1 MPGLTRTNSAELILR
16 ETTSFGVR
24 RYPVERRKLHRAVRE
39 VQTPYG
45 RVSVKLG
52 RLDGKIVQAAP
63 EFEHC
68 KKVAMAAGV
77 PLKAVYDAACK
88 ALKTDD

>member
-1 MPGLTRTNSAELILR
+1 M
-16 ETTSFGVR
+16 
-24 RYPVERRKLHRAVRE
+24 
-39 VQTPYG
+39 QTLYG
-45 RVSVKLG
+45 RVSIKIG

-68 KKVAMAAGV
+68 KKVAREAGV
-77 PLKAVYDAACK
+77 PLKTVYDAACK